1 MRKKRRAPACKPY
14 YWNPRIYEVEFR
26 INGEIIAPGTLLKLK
41 YDKELY
47 IFETMY
53 YNEEKGVEWINL
65 RSKTGYGW
73 HSVRPEKVKGLY
85 IPPKKGRSKKSASE

>member
-1 MRKKRRAPACKPY
+1 MRKKRQAPVCKPY
-14 YWNPRIYEVEFR
+14 YYNPRIYEVEFR
-26 INGEIIAPGTLLKLK
+26 INGEVIAPGTLLKLK

-73 HSVRPEKVKGLY
+73 CSVRPEKVKGLY

>member
-1 MRKKRRAPACKPY
+1 MRKKRQAPVCKPY
-14 YWNPRIYEVEFR
+14 YYNPRIYEVEFR
-26 INGEIIAPGTLLKLK
+26 INGEVITPGTLLKLK

-53 YNEEKGVEWINL
+53 YNEEKGVEWVNL

-73 HSVRPEKVKGLY
+73 CSVRPEKVKGLY

>member
-1 MRKKRRAPACKPY
+1 MRKKRHAPVCKPY

-26 INGEIIAPGTLLKLK
+26 INGEVITPGTLLKLK

-73 HSVRPEKVKGLY
+73 CSVRPEKIKGLY
-85 IPPKKGRSKKSASE
+85 IPPKKGRSKKSASK

>member
-1 MRKKRRAPACKPY
+1 MRKKRQGPVCKPY
-14 YWNPRIYEVEFR
+14 YYNSRIYEVEFR
-26 INGEIIAPGTLLKLK
+26 INGEVITPGTLLKLK

-53 YNEEKGVEWINL
+53 YNEEKGVEWVNL

-73 HSVRPEKVKGLY
+73 CSVRPEKVKGLY